1 MNNTH
6 QKVEAILKEPE
17 TISFAGTLPA
27 LKRRALVMFG
37 GALVAAGMT
46 LAPMQEAQAQSNM
59 ERFFRQT
66 QTSASQY
73 GTSEALR
80 TQRGRVAEVIQ
91 VDPVTIRNDNNTTFG
106 GVVGAAA
113 GAAAVNRRS
122 GGSRNSSTRNLERM
136 VAGGIGAAIG
146 QGIQKRVTQ
155 TQGYRIT
162 MLESNGRTVTSVV
175 QKEPLRPGDLVMI
188 SGSGRNTRVFPLSQM
203 DQALSNRQHRQQQV
217 APSQPRRPG
226 W

>member
-6 QKVEAILKEPE
+6 QQVQAILKEPE
-17 TISFAGTLPA
+17 SMTFAGNVSA
-27 LKRRALVMFG
+27 LKRRIMVMFG

-46 LAPMQEAQAQSNM
+46 LGPAPEAQAQSNL
-59 ERFFRQT
+59 ERFFRQH
-66 QTSASQY
+66 QTSSNQY
-73 GTSEALR
+73 GTSESLR

-91 VDPVTIRNDNNTTFG
+91 VDPVTIRNDNNATFG
-106 GVVGAAA
+106 GMVGAAA

-122 GGSRNSSTRNLERM
+122 SNRNSTTRNLERL
-136 VAGGIGAAIG
+136 VAGGVGAAIG

-162 MLESNGRTVTSVV
+162 MLEGNGRTVTSVV
-175 QKEPLRPGDLVMI
+175 QEEPLNPGDLVMI
-188 SGSGRNTRVFPLSQM
+188 SGSGRNVRVFPLNQM
-203 DQALSNRQHRQQQV
+203 DQALNNRHQRQQQV